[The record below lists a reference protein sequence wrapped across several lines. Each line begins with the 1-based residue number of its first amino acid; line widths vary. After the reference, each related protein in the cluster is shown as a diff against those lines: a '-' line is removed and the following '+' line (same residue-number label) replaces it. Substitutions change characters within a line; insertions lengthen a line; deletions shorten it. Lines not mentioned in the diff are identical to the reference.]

1 MNSFLNGV
9 RVLDF
14 SRALAGPFC
23 TMMLSDLGAEIIKVE
38 PPPKGD
44 EARLWG
50 PPFVNGES
58 AYFLSINRG
67 KKSIVIDLN
76 KEKGKEV
83 IRRLIEKSDVIV
95 ENFRPGT
102 TTKLGI
108 DYETASKLNSKII
121 YCSISG
127 FGQTGPYKSLPG
139 YDIIAFALSGM
150 MSITGEE
157 GRPPVKVG
165 VPVADIGAGM
175 YAAYAIVAA
184 LYRRE
189 KLGIGEYIDVSLL
202 EGQISWLTY
211 QAESYFITGVE
222 PKRLGSAHMTIAP
235 YQAFKAKDDYFIVAA
250 GNDEHWRK
258 LCDAISADELKN
270 DSRFISNPD
279 RVRNREQ
286 LEKLLNEIFSK
297 DKADNWIAKISASGV
312 PCCRIN
318 TLSSV
323 FSDKHVKE
331 RGIVKEVQHKKA
343 GKVKLVGMPYRF
355 KNYEL
360 QQIEPPPLL
369 GEDTEQLLTW
379 LGYKAEEIVSLRN
392 EGVLGQS

>member
-1 MNSFLNGV
+1 MNNSSFLSNV
-9 RVLDF
+9 KVLDF

-23 TMMLSDLGAEIIKVE
+23 TMMLSDMGADIIKVE

-67 KKSIVIDLN
+67 KKSIVVDLT
-76 KEKGKEV
+76 KDQGKEIV
-83 IRRLIEKSDVIV
+83 KKLVQKSDVIV

-102 TTKLGI
+102 TSKLGI
-108 DYETASKLNSKII
+108 DYETVSKLNPKIV

-127 FGQTGPYKSLPG
+127 FGQTGPYRGLPG

-175 YAAYAIVAA
+175 YAAFAIVSA
-184 LYRRE
+184 LFRRE
-189 KLGIGEYIDVSLL
+189 RLGIGEYIDVSLL

-211 QAESYFITGVE
+211 QAESFFLTGQE

-235 YQAFKAKDDYFIVAA
+235 YQAFKAKDGYFIVAA
-250 GNDEHWRK
+250 GNDEHWRR
-258 LCDAISADELKN
+258 LCDALSAEHLKQ
-270 DSRFISNPD
+270 DTRFATNPD
-279 RVRNREQ
+279 RVRNREE
-286 LEKLLNEIFSK
+286 LEKLLNEIFEK
-297 DKADNWIAKISASGV
+297 DNADSWIEKISANGV

-318 TLSSV
+318 SLSAV
-323 FSDKHVKE
+323 FSDEHV
-331 RGIVKEVQHKKA
+331 RQRNVVREVEHPRA
-343 GKVKLVGMPYRF
+343 GRIKVVGMPYRF
-355 KNYEL
+355 KNY
-360 QQIEPPPLL
+360 QQEKVAPPPTL
-369 GEDTEQLLTW
+369 GEDTFTILKS
-379 LGYKAEEIVSLRN
+379 LGYSDKEIQALYGNGTVA
-392 EGVLGQS
+392 